1 MKNVGSLIIVAIVVL
16 VTITS
21 SDKAHIK
28 SWDDQLGVASV
39 LRELGDS
46 IVLSKLP
53 DFTVKGASAEKGRSI
68 IEVGFAEKPGGG
80 KSGKQ
85 SSHFVCT
92 SCHNTKREDPD
103 LTINDPNSRLKY
115 TNDNGMPFLQATT
128 LYGAIN
134 RETYYNGDYYLKY
147 GDLVAPARNDVRGA
161 IQLCAVECAQGRAL
175 DDWEMESILMYLW
188 DIDLKLGDLGLSDM
202 EKKMIVDHLNS
213 TKDHQEAIDLIKSRY
228 LLKSDATFLYPP
240 EDRKQGY
247 PHEGNVENGK
257 MIYENSCLHC
267 HYKQKYSFFHLDNG
281 KLSFKH
287 LRAKAGSYSRQS
299 IYQVIR
305 WGVPTKSGKN
315 SYMPQYTKEKLTDAM
330 VEDLRAYIEQQAQ

>member
-1 MKNVGSLIIVAIVVL
+1 MRNAVTLIILSIFLVGSVASWDNV
-16 VTITS
+16 
-21 SDKAHIK
+21 HNK

-46 IVLSKLP
+46 VVLSKLP
-53 DFTVKGASAEKGRSI
+53 DFTVKGASAEKGKSI
-68 IEVGFAEKPGGG
+68 IELGFAEKPGGG

-92 SCHNTKREDPD
+92 SCHNTSQEDPD
-103 LTINDPNSRLKY
+103 LTVNDPLARLKY
-115 TNDNGMPFLQATT
+115 TADKGMPFLQATT
-128 LYGAIN
+128 LYGAVN

-147 GDLVAPARNDVRGA
+147 GELVEPARNDIRGA
-161 IQLCAVECAQGRAL
+161 IQLCATECAQGRAL
-175 DDWEMESILMYLW
+175 NDWEMESILLYLW
-188 DIDLKLGDLGLSDM
+188 DIDLKLGDLNLNEE
-202 EKKMIVDHLNS
+202 EKEMVVDHLNNS
-213 TKDHQEAIDLIKSRY
+213 KDHHEAINLLKSRY
-228 LLKSDATFLYPP
+228 LLKSDATFVYPP

-247 PHEGNVENGK
+247 NHEGNVENGK

-267 HYKQKYSFFHLDNG
+267 HYKQKYSFFHLDSR

-305 WGVPTKSGKN
+305 WGVPTKSGKS
-315 SYMPQYTKEKLTDAM
+315 SYMPQYTNEKLTDAM